1 MKYTISFVQPN
12 FRQGPGG
19 IAAYLPYSC
28 GLLWAHAQTNE
39 IVKKSFILNQ
49 LVYKR
54 EPIEELAQ
62 KLSKDNIVAFS
73 TYVWNRNYNFKLA
86 KRVKEL
92 NQNVLILFGGP
103 EPPITNPDIFSE
115 IMPFADII
123 VKGEGE
129 FIFTSILKTYLETK
143 DYKQIKGLLINNSG
157 RLIDTG
163 PGIRI
168 ENLDKFHLHILW
180 VYLIK

>member
-1 MKYTISFVQPN
+1 MNYTISFVQPN

-39 IVKKSFILNQ
+39 LVNNNFVLNE

-54 EPIEELAQ
+54 EPIEDLANT
-62 KLSKDNIVAFS
+62 LSKDDIVAFS

-92 NQNVLILFGGP
+92 NKNVFILFGGP

-129 FIFTSILKTYLETK
+129 LIFTSILENYLKDK
-143 DYKQIKGLLINNSG
+143 DYKSIKGLLIKTSG
-157 RLIDTG
+157 QAHTTITSLSG
-163 PGIRI
+163 
-168 ENLDKFHLHILW
+168 LCFL
-180 VYLIK
+180 